1 MWIRRN
7 STHSILLASAFV
19 AGMTLS
25 INANASSKPLPRQNS
40 DQSSADTAGD
50 ENVAITGLWHVKF
63 LAGGQ
68 TFDEGFDLWNSDGT
82 EILNDIAPPQ
92 PANGSGTI
100 CLGVF
105 KTVGPRTYKLRHP
118 FWIIDTNGNL
128 AGTGVILEQVTVALT
143 GNSYTGSLT
152 AITYDL
158 GGNITSQTT
167 GEIQAQRVTVD

>member
-7 STHSILLASAFV
+7 SHRVLLASAFV
-19 AGMTLS
+19 SGIAWS
-25 INANASSKPLPRQNS
+25 ISANASPKPLPSQNS
-40 DQSSADTAGD
+40 DQSFGDTAGD
-50 ENVAITGLWHVKF
+50 GNVAITGLWHVKF

-118 FWIIDTNGNL
+118 FWIFDAN
-128 AGTGVILEQVTVALT
+128 AK
-143 GNSYTGSLT
+143 
-152 AITYDL
+152 
-158 GGNITSQTT
+158 
-167 GEIQAQRVTVD
+167 